1 MTNYLITRISI
12 FCYLVF
18 PISCNLSLEILK
30 FDLQMCAYCYH
41 YIQNI
46 WVLIF
51 IYEKSENGFI
61 NEYISQI
68 NTQKKTILLKASKDE
83 DGEEGNER

>member
-1 MTNYLITRISI
+1 
-12 FCYLVF
+12 
-18 PISCNLSLEILK
+18 
-30 FDLQMCAYCYH
+30 MCAYCYH